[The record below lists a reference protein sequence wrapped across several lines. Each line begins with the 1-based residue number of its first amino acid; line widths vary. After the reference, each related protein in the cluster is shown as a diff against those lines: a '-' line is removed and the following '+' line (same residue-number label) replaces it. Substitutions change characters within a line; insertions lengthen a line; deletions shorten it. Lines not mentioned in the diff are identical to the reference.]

1 MSVNKAILL
10 GRLGKD
16 PDMRYTPAG
25 KGVCT
30 FTIATSDKWVG
41 EDGQKK
47 ESTVWHNIVAWGKP
61 AEVIKE
67 YMTKGSQIFIEGR
80 IANRSYEDKD
90 GNKKYVS
97 EVVVQSFQFVGDRAK
112 DDKSEPQPE
121 LPLPDR
127 QEGNDDDLPF

>member
-90 GNKKYVS
+90 ANKKYLS
-97 EVVVQSFQFVGDRAK
+97 EVVVQSFQFVGDRGKQA
-112 DDKSEPQPE
+112 DVPRRGDH
-121 LPLPDR
+121 
-127 QEGNDDDLPF
+127 QE